1 MASTETEPESETQF
15 VRTTGLEEQRPTDER
30 TELRARVAELES
42 ELARKEAVLA
52 ERNEEI
58 ARLRHRLDRR
68 EQALAEREADLEEAR
83 ADLETAEEWAE
94 FLDRELRAQR
104 DRVGSLEARVESL
117 ESDSTDSRSLWDRLR
132 DLF

>member
-1 MASTETEPESETQF
+1 MASTDTDPESASQF
-15 VRTTGLEEQRPTDER
+15 VRTTGLGEQQPTDER
-30 TELRARVAELES
+30 ERLRARVAELES

-83 ADLETAEEWAE
+83 QELANAEEWAE

-104 DRVGSLEARVESL
+104 DRVGSLEERVESL
-117 ESDSTDSRSLWDRLR
+117 ESRSLWARLKG
-132 DLF
+132 LF